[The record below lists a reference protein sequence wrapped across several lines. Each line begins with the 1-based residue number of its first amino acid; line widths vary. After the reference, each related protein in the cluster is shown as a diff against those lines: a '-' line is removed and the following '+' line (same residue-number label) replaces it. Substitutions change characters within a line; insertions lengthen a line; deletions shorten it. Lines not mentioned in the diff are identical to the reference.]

1 MHYRIGINFFVL
13 IIIIFLGILL
23 RFYKLDSIPVQLNH
37 DEISQLYDL
46 KSIAETGKDIYG
58 NSYPLALP
66 STGDYKPG
74 HYIYISMISYLLFG
88 DQEVTIRIAAAFFGI
103 LTILG
108 TFLFVK
114 ILTKNWHIA
123 LLASFLIAIT
133 PSEIFYS
140 RKSFES
146 IIGVCLNLFGL
157 FYLIKGL
164 TLRGLNAFI
173 YIGILIMTLAMYVY
187 TSYVITVPLTL
198 LLMLL
203 IYWKKANLNRSSFF
217 RIVVFWL
224 ICIFP
229 LIFITFTNNDLR
241 FRASSVFL
249 TQDPNLGKLIGL
261 THNPLKAYFDLV
273 FVKYLNQFN
282 PVFLFVNGL
291 SLTNQT
297 MLDSGP
303 LMIVQFPL
311 IIMSF
316 IFLFLYKKFL
326 FQGKF
331 LFFLILIA
339 MIPSSITFEDFSPH
353 RSVFTFTLF
362 SIISAFG
369 LYWLIHIIIT
379 SEFNKLFQS
388 VLLGI
393 IMLILTLNL
402 TYFIRIYA
410 FSYPYEKSQYIQYPF
425 KQVAQYIW
433 SQYNNFETII
443 FDPKFGITEPFVG
456 VGAHYYLAYYGN
468 LSPKEVQ
475 MMNLDLSEREMVMN
489 KIIIRQIYWPYDKDL
504 RNVLII
510 GSKWTIPIEQVD
522 KNKII
527 YTFHFFDGQDAF
539 YAIKL

>member
-1 MHYRIGINFFVL
+1 MLETMNKQILILLL
-13 IIIIFLGILL
+13 IIIFGSFL
-23 RFYKLDSIPVQLNH
+23 RFYRLDNIPVQLNH

-46 KSIAETGKDIYG
+46 KSIVGTGKDIYG
-58 NSYPLALP
+58 NSYPLAFP

-74 HYIYISMISYLLFG
+74 HYIYISMIPYLLFG

-114 ILTKNWHIA
+114 ILTKNWHVA

-198 LLMLL
+198 LLIFF
-203 IYWKKANLNRSSFF
+203 IYWKKANLNRNSFF
-217 RIVVFWL
+217 RIVTLWL

-316 IFLFLYKKFL
+316 IFLFLYKEFL

-339 MIPSSITFEDFSPH
+339 MIPSSITFDDFSPH
-353 RSVFTFTLF
+353 RSVFAFTLF

-369 LYWLIHIIIT
+369 LYWLIHVIIT
-379 SEFNKLFQS
+379 SELNKLFQS

-410 FSYPYEKSQYIQYPF
+410 FSYPYEKSQYIEYPF
-425 KQVAQYIW
+425 KEVSQYIW
-433 SQYNNFETII
+433 SQYGNFDNII
-443 FDPKFGITEPFVG
+443 FDPKFGTIQPFVG
-456 VGAHYYLAYYGN
+456 VGAQYYIAYYGN
-468 LSPKEVQ
+468 LEPIFVQ
-475 MMNLDLSEREMVMN
+475 SEYLDLKDRQMSIG
-489 KIIIRQIYWPYDKDL
+489 KIKIRQIYWPNDKNL
-504 RNVLII
+504 KNILII
-510 GSKWTIPIEQVD
+510 GSKWTIPINELD
-522 KNKII
+522 KAKII
-527 YTFHFFDGQDAF
+527 HEFALYDGQPAL